1 MASTLKKFGIA
12 AIVFL
17 TMGSYSYAQSPVAN
31 SRKQV
36 YGEMK
41 RSMVDELLKQ
51 WYPAA
56 IDTAYG
62 GFLSTFT
69 FDFKPQGAQD
79 KMIVTQ
85 ARHVWSNARAAE
97 LYPSESFITARARR
111 RAINF

>member
-1 MASTLKKFGIA
+1 MASILKRFGIA
-12 AIVFL
+12 AAVFL
-17 TMGSYSYAQSPVAN
+17 TTGSNSYAQSPVAN

-41 RSMVDELLKQ
+41 KSMVDELLKQ

-56 IDTAYG
+56 VDTTYG

-85 ARHVWSNARAAE
+85 ARHVWSNSRAAE
-97 LYPSESFITARARR
+97 LYPSISYYSNRQIHFTS
-111 RAINF
+111 